1 MINRS
6 TGNKGEVKRKT
17 KNLIVN
23 AKSNWANWIYS
34 NMDKNCT
41 LLRKITVLYALEFR
55 VINAI
60 PKINRQPNDIKSNRE
75 PSKRLIFNRQL
86 SKGHPIETLFQLP
99 WLLCLPFPQ
108 EILAPII
115 PGIYRSKPQGI

>member
-23 AKSNWANWIYS
+23 TKSNRTNWIYS
-34 NMDKNCT
+34 NMDKNGT

-60 PKINRQPNDIKSNRE
+60 PKN
-75 PSKRLIFNRQL
+75 
-86 SKGHPIETLFQLP
+86 
-99 WLLCLPFPQ
+99 
-108 EILAPII
+108 
-115 PGIYRSKPQGI
+115 